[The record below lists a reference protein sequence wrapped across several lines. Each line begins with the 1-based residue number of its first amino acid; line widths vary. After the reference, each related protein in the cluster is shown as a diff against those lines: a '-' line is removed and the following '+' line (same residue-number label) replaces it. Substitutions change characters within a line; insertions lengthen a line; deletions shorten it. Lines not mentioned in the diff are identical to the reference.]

1 MKLSARSSD
10 ELRIYSTETTIYFTE
25 TTIYSTQNKFVL
37 PKSYYGNYFKINA
50 QIFKQ
55 LNGLFEKSRK
65 QGRHFPGHQDFPET
79 R

>member
-10 ELRIYSTETTIYFTE
+10 ELRIYSTES
-25 TTIYSTQNKFVL
+25 TIYSTQNKFVL

-55 LNGLFEKSRK
+55 LNGLFEKSS
-65 QGRHFPGHQDFPET
+65 QEMAAWVEGFPAKKWKMVTGT
-79 R
+79 